1 MSDESRERMARG
13 SGPAPVQSL
22 ARGLDI
28 LGQFTA
34 RDPEL
39 SLAELSR
46 RSGLHAAT
54 VYRFVK
60 TLQAKGFLTHDAVTG
75 MYGIGPAWALSLY
88 SLGKSSVVTQ
98 ILEQDL
104 VKLAEATGEGA
115 AFSVRTG
122 DLLRFVNVVPAS
134 SGFAGVIPSNRTWR
148 LTETWNPHVRVH
160 LAAAD
165 EETRKRVLALP
176 AVRYTEHT
184 VTDPAAM
191 AALLE
196 KTAAEGIAYGCEE
209 RSPGRAAVAVPI
221 FSRGSV
227 AAAVGLHIP
236 PERFNEDHLPR
247 YVHELRAAAAEM
259 GRKLDEGQA
268 RFT

>member
-1 MSDESRERMARG
+1 MSNDPSERRAKG
-13 SGPAPVQSL
+13 SGPAPVQAL
-22 ARGLDI
+22 ERGLDI
-28 LGQFTA
+28 LSLFTA
-34 RDPEL
+34 RDPRL

-60 TLQAKGFLTHDAVTG
+60 TLQAKGFLAHDERTG
-75 MYGIGPAWALSLY
+75 LYSIGPAWALALY
-88 SLGKSSVVTQ
+88 SLGKSSVLTQ

-104 VKLAEATGEGA
+104 AKLAEATGEGA
-115 AFSVRTG
+115 AFSIRTG

-165 EETRKRVLALP
+165 AETKKRVLAVP
-176 AVRYTEHT
+176 AVRYTEHS

-191 AALLE
+191 AALLD
-196 KTAAEGIAYGCEE
+196 KTAAEGIAYTREE
-209 RSPGRAAVAVPI
+209 RSPGRAAVAVPVY
-221 FSRGSV
+221 SGSSV
-227 AAAVGLHIP
+227 VAAVGLHIP
-236 PERFNEDHLPR
+236 PERFDDEHLPR
-247 YVHELRAAAAEM
+247 YVRELRAAAAEM
-259 GRKLDEGQA
+259 GRRLDEERAQA
-268 RFT
+268 